1 MNELLERFGIYFN
14 NFAESIHPIDFV
26 VNLFIATVL
35 SMALASFYV
44 HFGNTVSNRRK
55 FSSNF
60 VPLALTT
67 MLVMI
72 IVKSSLA
79 LSLGLVGALSI
90 VRFRAAIKDPEELT
104 YLFLVIGLGLCTG
117 ANQPFL
123 AVILMS
129 FLFIILYLH
138 KKVKGEKYNYVEDG
152 MYINITTDAKDLDKI
167 SDILNNY
174 LDDLDLKRIDFSNQ
188 NSTVDMSYTSRG
200 LNTKELFKMK
210 EELTSLSDLMRI
222 TIIEK
227 PNLI

>member
-35 SMALASFYV
+35 SMALASFYI

-138 KKVKGEKYNYVEDG
+138 KKVKGEKYNYIEDG

-200 LNTKELFKMK
+200 LNSKELFKMK
-210 EELTSLSDLMRI
+210 NELTSLSDLMKI

>member
-35 SMALASFYV
+35 SMALASFYI

-200 LNTKELFKMK
+200 LNSKELFKMK
-210 EELTSLSDLMRI
+210 NELTSLSDLMKI

>member
-1 MNELLERFGIYFN
+1 
-14 NFAESIHPIDFV
+14 
-26 VNLFIATVL
+26 
-35 SMALASFYV
+35 
-44 HFGNTVSNRRK
+44 
-55 FSSNF
+55 
-60 VPLALTT
+60 
-67 MLVMI
+67 
-72 IVKSSLA
+72 
-79 LSLGLVGALSI
+79 
-90 VRFRAAIKDPEELT
+90 
-104 YLFLVIGLGLCTG
+104 
-117 ANQPFL
+117 
-123 AVILMS
+123 MS

-200 LNTKELFKMK
+200 LNSKELFKMK
-210 EELTSLSDLMRI
+210 NELTSLSDLMKI

>member
-1 MNELLERFGIYFN
+1 MNELLERFSIYFQ

-26 VNLFIATVL
+26 VNLFIATIL
-35 SMALASFYV
+35 SMALASFYI
-44 HFGNTVSNRRK
+44 HFGNSVSNRRK

-123 AVILMS
+123 AVILMT
-129 FLFIILYLH
+129 FLFAILYFY
-138 KKVKGEKYNYVEDG
+138 KKVKGEKYNYIEEG
-152 MYINITTDAKDLDKI
+152 IYINITTDSKNLDI
-167 SDILNNY
+167 INEILNTY
-174 LDDLDLKRIDFSNQ
+174 LVDLELKRIDFSNQ
-188 NSTVDMSYTSRG
+188 NSTVDMSFSSRG
-200 LNTKELFKMK
+200 LNSKELFRMK
-210 EELTSLSDLMRI
+210 EELTSLSDLI
-222 TIIEK
+222 KISIIEK